1 MAHITKIEQA
11 KVAKAIENVH
21 KLRQK
26 THPYLPDLR
35 KGNNGLIN
43 GLYRQHEN
51 VRYPLMSKMVKQI
64 ILGTQK
70 NNNVDKKGLERLI

>member
-43 GLYRQHEN
+43 
-51 VRYPLMSKMVKQI
+51 
-64 ILGTQK
+64 
-70 NNNVDKKGLERLI
+70 

>member
-26 THPYLPDLR
+26 LTLTYL
-35 KGNNGLIN
+35 
-43 GLYRQHEN
+43 
-51 VRYPLMSKMVKQI
+51 
-64 ILGTQK
+64 T
-70 NNNVDKKGLERLI
+70 